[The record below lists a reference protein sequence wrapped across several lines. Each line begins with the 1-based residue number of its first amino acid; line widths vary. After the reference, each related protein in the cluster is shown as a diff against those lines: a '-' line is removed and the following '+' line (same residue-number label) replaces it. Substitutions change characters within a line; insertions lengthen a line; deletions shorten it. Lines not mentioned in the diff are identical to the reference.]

1 MSIIIERTIT
11 INNDKATLDKPI
23 YFYIGDGNIT
33 CLFTIKEIGKTARF
47 GKVNDSNIIQE
58 NDSIDYGEARIYK
71 PSKDHA
77 ETARAEIIDDK
88 LQIEFNFDNIDEYS
102 EAGVHKLQIHLY
114 DNATGNR
121 NRLTIPPI
129 DINVLMPIGIETT
142 LIDEA
147 IVDYSI
153 LDAQA
158 EDVPAFDEEGNY
170 NKTVWQRGDII
181 TQDKLNKLE
190 DALYEINAADSNFVT
205 EDELEIELD
214 GIDAKLTNKANT
226 AHKHRTVDITGLA
239 KVATSGSYND
249 LSGKPT
255 IPNTS
260 NFATKAELDNKANY
274 NHNHDDDYAAKTHT
288 HKEYIT
294 EIPSTYATKGY
305 VNDTLEN
312 SGFITSIPS
321 IYVTETELD
330 GKSYATTSYVLN
342 EINKAVFPE
351 GNYDINLDA
360 YALKAEL
367 PRYTNQLTNNSGF
380 ITSAD
385 LIGYATEAYVNEAVK
400 NGGGGTIN
408 PEDLADYATIEFV
421 NQEIN
426 KIELLPGP
434 QGEPGLQGP
443 QGEQGLQGP
452 QGEPGPAGQDGTVS
466 FDELTNAQREMI
478 RGPQGPQG
486 PQGIQG
492 PTGQDGTVSFD
503 ELTDAQIEMI
513 RGPQGPEG
521 PQGEVGPEGPQGPR
535 GFQGKPLTYEDLTS
549 AQKADLQKGFITSE
563 IITRIEIVDALPEIE
578 DPNVLY
584 IVKA

>member
-1 MSIIIERTIT
+1 MAIIIERTIT

-88 LQIEFNFDNIDEYS
+88 LQIEFNFDNIDENS

-114 DNATGNR
+114 DSESGER
-121 NRLTIPPI
+121 NRLTIPPV
-129 DINVLMPIGIETT
+129 DINVLMPVGY
-142 LIDEA
+142 DNNAAGEA
-147 IVDYSI
+147 LVDYSL
-153 LDAQA
+153 LDRAG
-158 EDVPAFDEEGNY
+158 EEVPTFDEEGNY
-170 NKTVWQRGDII
+170 NKTEWIKGDII
-181 TQDKLNKLE
+181 TSNKLNKIE

-205 EDELEIELD
+205 EETLD
-214 GIDAKLTNKANT
+214 IALRGKANA
-226 AHKHRTVDITGLA
+226 AHNHSANNITGLA
-239 KVATSGSYND
+239 RVATSGSYND

-255 IPNTS
+255 IPDTS
-260 NFATKAELDNKANY
+260 NFATKAELESKANY
-274 NHNHDDDYAAKTHT
+274 NHNHDDEYAAKVHN
-288 HKEYIT
+288 HEGYIT

-321 IYVTETELD
+321 IYITETELE
-330 GKSYATTSYVLN
+330 GKSYATTSYVKN

-351 GNYDINLDA
+351 GNYEFNLDA
-360 YALKAEL
+360 YALKTDL
-367 PRYTNQLTNNSGF
+367 PRYTSQLTNNSGF
-380 ITSAD
+380 LTSTD
-385 LIGYATEAYVNEAVK
+385 LIGYATEAYVNEAIE
-400 NGGGGTIN
+400 NADIGGGTIN

-434 QGEPGLQGP
+434 QGEQGLQGP

-452 QGEPGPAGQDGTVS
+452 QGEPGPAGADGTVS
-466 FDELTNAQREMI
+466 FDELTNEQRESL
-478 RGPQGPQG
+478 RGPRGEQGLQGPQG
-486 PQGIQG
+486 KKGDAL
-492 PTGQDGTVSFD
+492 TYAD
-503 ELTDAQIEMI
+503 LTD
-513 RGPQGPEG
+513 
-521 PQGEVGPEGPQGPR
+521 
-535 GFQGKPLTYEDLTS
+535 ED
-549 AQKADLQKGFITSE
+549 KADLQKGFITSE
-563 IITRIEIVDALPEIE
+563 IITRIEVVDALPENE
-578 DPNVLY
+578 DPTVLY
-584 IVKA
+584 IVKK